1 MVSDDL
7 RPTMFNITE
16 ALQNFGNNQDSEM
29 FMITWNPQRGDGQVE
44 DSLMKEFSKSTTK
57 KD

>member
-29 FMITWNPQRGDGQVE
+29 FMITWNPQGGDGQVE